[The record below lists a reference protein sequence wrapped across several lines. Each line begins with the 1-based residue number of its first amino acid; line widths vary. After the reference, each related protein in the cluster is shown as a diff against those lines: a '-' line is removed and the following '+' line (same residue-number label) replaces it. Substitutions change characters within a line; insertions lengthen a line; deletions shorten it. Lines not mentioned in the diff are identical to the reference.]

1 MHTQL
6 FHYIIQMPKAQT
18 SVAYRLLE
26 SHEGLACYS
35 TLGPD
40 LRVHGPAECRL
51 ELHAH
56 TSCRPEFLYL
66 IDLIKQHCQATVLLA
81 QEEDDEAATI
91 WADQARPNSDENS

>member
-26 SHEGLACYS
+26 SQEGLACYS
-35 TLGPD
+35 TLPPD
-40 LRVHGPAECRL
+40 PPAHGPQECRL

-56 TSCRPEFLYL
+56 TSLRPEFLYL
-66 IDLIKQHCQATVLLA
+66 IDLIKKHCHATVVLA
-81 QEEDDEAATI
+81 QEEDDATATI
-91 WADQARPNSDENS
+91 LANQALANSD